1 MLYGIAALRPCVKAR
16 GPGERRRAMD
26 PDRKGTKRTKGT
38 KRKGVG
44 PEFGRLR
51 LRRRDKRAPG
61 GGPAFTKA
69 SAVAYKAMADKPAGK
84 HSCPHGWEL
93 ITFPRGGKT
102 DWGKKRRILEDLF
115 WPQIDG
121 DWHRYLNITGLEGA
135 LPLKFKEFK
144 LQWKR
149 VVGGPPE

>member
-1 MLYGIAALRPCVKAR
+1 
-16 GPGERRRAMD
+16 
-26 PDRKGTKRTKGT
+26 
-38 KRKGVG
+38 
-44 PEFGRLR
+44 
-51 LRRRDKRAPG
+51 
-61 GGPAFTKA
+61 
-69 SAVAYKAMADKPAGK
+69 MADKPAGK